1 MRSSLNKLL
10 KILSIA
16 VLSLL
21 LLCSLCFGALTL
33 TSKQGT
39 ADVSD
44 AETAVSD
51 TQKIADQYIQ
61 NFNFDRV
68 QTPSNVAANS
78 PQTLPAGLTL
88 TDFDVNTDT
97 NYYVVV
103 AFVNLSGNST
113 KWADADVNNIMRAL
127 NDDTPNNDIF
137 SVREYF
143 KEQSY
148 GKINFQAG
156 YTIQDVSTRY
166 NDIQEELITSAHY
179 ETEQN
184 IFAEAVNKAGEIKHN
199 GNKITNFHCRLIHY
213 PYKSDDRNYILWPH
227 SWSSGTLVSS
237 PKVIV
242 NGSHEDEAPF
252 TGTYAHEFSHALGLP
267 DLYCD
272 ASNSEVPVGSW
283 FIMASTNYFYPQS
296 LNAFFK
302 GKLGFTTEAPY
313 GFNNDA
319 KIRTVTS
326 SGDYELSPCNSQDGV
341 IAYKFAER
349 EITMGA
355 HQNQNGANCSSTEK
369 AKEMFFVE
377 YKVKASSKTQTD
389 YGIDGTGLI
398 IYRVVT
404 SVCTDEIGNLY
415 PDRLGEVKYQV
426 YILRDKTVSNTQGAA
441 IITNGLFGSNAENSK
456 SNKVITYHDGTNTRI
471 VIQNKGTDSNGNA
484 IVNFRFPEESERFT
498 VSGTFKVDGVAKTG
512 VRLYT
517 REVSSAG
524 GRSAAQD
531 AGVSTDASG
540 HFFINDLKD
549 GTEILFAKNETE
561 FYQEK
566 VTVNGENQ
574 IDIVVSETSNFEF
587 TFKLVYMDNNDYKP
601 LQGVK
606 VRKKGETTILATTNN
621 EGIAVVTLQL
631 NDQVEFELEGYNI
644 NIYTFTNP
652 AETEQQLVGQ
662 NMSTSQNVQLKVV
675 DAGGAMIEDVEILD
689 MTGDEGGSLSLPVSI
704 VEGNY
709 AFSGIIGH
717 TIMVK
722 AGTNYAPVTFKI
734 EQTDTINVR
743 TITLYSYQST
753 TVTIKNALNEYIA
766 DVEVYV
772 DDTLVGRTTSGGQ
785 CVIEKVAKN
794 QTITFKHS
802 GVSVDYSINPFTYGG
817 EPAISLQA
825 NYAKVDVLLE
835 FYRPNSF
842 DTGNLL
848 SASLF
853 TDGSLTVS
861 VNGAIVSTA
870 TYGEKLRVP
879 ATYMTGITFSIG
891 NYVITDEN
899 GNKLS
904 SADGISLI
912 VTKDNAVAFEDGSV
926 TYRLFAKKIVT
937 LTGVVE
943 FPDGADSKS
952 VDIYINGLRVGVTDE
967 NGAFL
972 LKEVVEGDE
981 IVFKCE
987 GYEFGKYYVVD
998 TTEPLKIAAEQEDP
1012 FKYLSIY
1019 ILFGVLAIC
1028 FIAPYF
1034 VGLSRKK
1041 KYLEDIDNMGVDTT
1055 DTNDKKSK
1063 KNKKK

>member
-10 KILSIA
+10 KISSIT

-33 TSKQGT
+33 ASKPST
-39 ADVSD
+39 ADVS
-44 AETAVSD
+44 ETEAAVSE

-61 NFNFDRV
+61 NFSFDRV
-68 QTPSNVAANS
+68 QTPSNVSANNAQS
-78 PQTLPAGLTL
+78 LPAGLTL
-88 TDFDVNTDT
+88 TNFDVSKDTD
-97 NYYVVV
+97 YYVVV

-113 KWADADVNNIMRAL
+113 KWLDADVNKIMRAL
-127 NDDTPNNDIF
+127 NDDTPNNDVF

-148 GKINFQAG
+148 GKINFKAG
-156 YTIQDVSTRY
+156 FTIQDVSTRY
-166 NDIQEELITSAHY
+166 NDIQGKEITSAHY
-179 ETEQN
+179 DTEEN
-184 IFAEAVNKAGEIKHN
+184 IFVEAVTKAGEIKYN
-199 GNKITNFHCRLIHY
+199 GNEITSFHCRLLHY
-213 PYKSDDRNYILWPH
+213 PCDSDERGNILWPH

-242 NGSHEDEAPF
+242 NGTHKDDAPF

-272 ASNSEVPVGSW
+272 ASNPEVPVGSW

-302 GKLGFTTEAPY
+302 EKLGFTTEAPY
-313 GFNNDA
+313 GFNNNA

-349 EITMGA
+349 EITIGA
-355 HQNQNGANCSSTEK
+355 HKNQYDADCSSTEK

-377 YKVKASSKTQTD
+377 YKVKAKNKTQTD
-389 YGIDGTGLI
+389 YGITDTGLI

-404 SVCTDEIGNLY
+404 SVCTDEMGNLY
-415 PDRLGEVKYQV
+415 PDRLGDVKYQV
-426 YILRDKTVSNTQGAA
+426 YILRDKTLSSTDSAAIVSNGT
-441 IITNGLFGSNAENSK
+441 FGSSAENSTSK
-456 SNKVITYHDGTNTRI
+456 KVITYHDGTNTKI
-471 VIQNKGTDSNGNA
+471 VIKNRGANSNGNA
-484 IVNFRFPEESERFT
+484 IVQFSFPEESERFT
-498 VSGTFKVDGVAKTG
+498 VSGTFKVDGVAKAG

-517 REVSSAG
+517 RELSSAG

-561 FYQEK
+561 FYQAK
-566 VTVNGENQ
+566 VTIDGENQ

-587 TFKLVYMDNNDYKP
+587 TFTLVYIDNNDYKP

-606 VRKKGETTILATTNN
+606 VRKKGETTILATTNS

-652 AETEQQLVGQ
+652 AETEQCLVGQ
-662 NMSTSQNVQLKVV
+662 NMSTSQNIQLKVV
-675 DAGGAMIEDVEILD
+675 DAGGVMVEDVEIFD
-689 MTGDEGGSLSLPVSI
+689 MTGDDGGSLSLPVSI
-704 VEGNY
+704 AGDNY

-722 AGTNYAPVTFKI
+722 AGTDYAPVTFKI
-734 EQTDTINVR
+734 EQTDTVNVR
-743 TITLYSYQST
+743 TITLHPYQST

-772 DDTLVGRTTSGGQ
+772 DDTFVGRTTTGGQ

-817 EPAISLQA
+817 ESAISLQA
-825 NYAKVDVLLE
+825 NYSKVDVLLE

-848 SASLF
+848 PASLF

-937 LTGVVE
+937 LIGVVE
-943 FPDGADSKS
+943 FSDGADVKS

-987 GYEFGKYYVVD
+987 GYEFGKYYVID
-998 TTEPLKIAAEQEDP
+998 TTEPLKIVGEKEDP
-1012 FKYLSIY
+1012 FKYLTIY
-1019 ILFGVLAIC
+1019 ILFGVLVIC

-1041 KYLEDIDNMGVDTT
+1041 KYLEDIDNMGVDTI
-1055 DTNDKKSK
+1055 DAKDKKSK